1 MALGV
6 PAVAGPKIDGSLV
19 YMFERDRVD
28 RLDLDTLRSLK
39 GYPTSTGRKPAGEG
53 VKRER
58 LEMPLADAA
67 ELIGVSVQTAKRLV
81 VDHHLREV
89 KGLSRSVL
97 VTRRS
102 VQRFKAMLDDP
113 ELVPVE
119 AVSAILGVG
128 KRALEVTYIQS
139 GLLPVVNLTVSRR
152 IHRADI
158 ERLQEMRAE
167 YLTAE
172 EAGGLLGS
180 HRGHL
185 PNLESRGEIQSV
197 TFGKARSVK
206 FYALADIRKLEGVG
220 VRPTAVS

>member
-28 RLDLDTLRSLK
+28 RLDLEALRSLK
-39 GYPTSTGRKPAGEG
+39 GDATSTGRKPAGEA
-53 VKRER
+53 VKRNR
-58 LEMPLADAA
+58 RGVPLADAA
-67 ELIGVSVQTAKRLV
+67 GLLGVSARTAKRLGAG
-81 VDHHLREV
+81 HQRREV
-89 KGLSRSVL
+89 KSLSRSVL

-102 VQRFKAMLDDP
+102 VQRFKAMLDDQ

-119 AVSAILGVG
+119 AVSAILGLG

-167 YLTAE
+167 YVTAE

-180 HRGHL
+180 HRSHL
-185 PNLESRGEIQSV
+185 PNLENRGEIQSV
-197 TFGKARSVK
+197 TFGNVRSVK
-206 FYALADIRKLEGVG
+206 FYALADIRKLERVG
-220 VRPTAVS
+220 IRPAAVS